1 MRATTAERT
10 ARASRAAAPG
20 AQAAKTAQVST
31 PDATAPAS
39 EAMAPSEEP
48 LYVVPEEGDVDPAD
62 VIRATFAQ
70 TSGALPG
77 AMPERRPEAQAMLF
91 GAEEVAATL
100 PGAALPDADDWAE
113 GEGYEEGYEDEEAL
127 SRARKL
133 ASMALLEED

>member
-1 MRATTAERT
+1 M
-10 ARASRAAAPG
+10 AAGSAVP
-20 AQAAKTAQVST
+20 T
-31 PDATAPAS
+31 PDYEPTPRGVAPAS

-70 TSGALPG
+70 TSGSLPG

-113 GEGYEEGYEDEEAL
+113 GEGYEEGYEAHGYKRRGAPPPRG
-127 SRARKL
+127 RAAAAQWWL
-133 ASMALLEED
+133 